1 MKKTLLLLL
10 LPAVVLLCWGCGGPQ
25 KKETAKLSVTASFY
39 PMGELAKGVGG
50 ELIELRVLVPAGVEA
65 HDFEPSPRAVTALGQ
80 SKVFVYNGLLEPWAQ
95 GALRAVAEQPVLACR
110 AGEGLYRLPDGTE
123 DPHVWLDLGKAQL
136 ETERICAAFCEADPA
151 HADLYRRNA
160 ALYTAKLAEL
170 DAAYKE
176 LGRSSRRKTIV
187 SSHAAFGHLAA
198 AYGLKQEA
206 VLGLSPEAEPT
217 AAALGALTKTVRREG
232 LAYIFMEGG
241 ASARVARTL
250 AKEAGVKVLPLDA
263 AEGSG
268 SGGRSFLQIAEENLR
283 NLKKALQ

>member
-1 MKKTLLLLL
+1 MKKTISLLLLL
-10 LPAVVLLCWGCGGPQ
+10 AAVLLCWGCGGQQ
-25 KKETAKLSVTASFY
+25 KKEPAKLAVTASFY

-50 ELIELRVLVPAGVEA
+50 ELIELRVLVPAGAEA

-80 SKVFVYNGLLEPWAQ
+80 SKVFIYNGLVEPWAE
-95 GALRAVAEQPVLACR
+95 GALRAVAEQPVLVCR

-123 DPHVWLDLGKAQL
+123 DPHVWLDLSKAQL
-136 ETERICAAFCEADPA
+136 ETERICTAFCEADPA

-160 ALYTAKLAEL
+160 ALYTAKLAQL

-187 SSHAAFGHLAA
+187 CSHAAFGHLAA
-198 AYGLKQEA
+198 AYGLRQEA
-206 VLGLSPEAEPT
+206 VLGLAPETEPT

-232 LAYIFMEGG
+232 LAYIFMESG
-241 ASARVARTL
+241 ASERVAETL

-268 SGGRSFLQIAEENLR
+268 SNGLSFLQITEENLR